1 MGSDKS
7 SCGKFFRMSRN
18 PLIEAIHEARYDLQ
32 TCAEKDKPV
41 ARRRLYNLLDQ
52 AASRANP
59 PVPAERVLDL
69 LHEDYKQFCRMKRQQ
84 SWSKLK

>member
-1 MGSDKS
+1 
-7 SCGKFFRMSRN
+7 MSRN

-32 TCAEKDKPV
+32 TCAETAKPA

-59 PVPAERVLDL
+59 SVLAERVLDL
-69 LHEDYKQFCRMKRQQ
+69 LHDDYRQFCRTKRQRF
-84 SWSKLK
+84 LAEAEVR